1 MLMLLLLMMM
11 MMMGNWNIACK
22 CTFTTL
28 PFLLATP
35 YSMYSATS
43 TTAVELHLLTID
55 RGTWKAKN
63 FTTFLSWAEVLSPE
77 PEECVLS
84 LGNIAVVLIRVE
96 LQEEELRVV
105 ETYAVFLKAM
115 LSNAS
120 RRAWTAAA
128 ASEIAAH
135 AKIRDFHS
143 VG

>member
-1 MLMLLLLMMM
+1 M
-11 MMMGNWNIACK
+11 
-22 CTFTTL
+22 
-28 PFLLATP
+28 
-35 YSMYSATS
+35 
-43 TTAVELHLLTID
+43 
-55 RGTWKAKN
+55 
-63 FTTFLSWAEVLSPE
+63 
-77 PEECVLS
+77 
-84 LGNIAVVLIRVE
+84 IRVE